1 MLAFPIADFPF
12 LGFLKWMAQ
21 MNSGLEAARM
31 DTMKGY
37 SSGLQVESEGDVRSW
52 LSICSEE
59 CAGFTPEYEPVLCKG
74 VFAGPTRDRSAVRV
88 VREATRL

>member
-1 MLAFPIADFPF
+1 
-12 LGFLKWMAQ
+12 

-37 SSGLQVESEGDVRSW
+37 SSRLQVESEGDVRSW

-59 CAGFTPEYEPVLCKG
+59 CAGFTPEYDPVRPMTVTWYL
-74 VFAGPTRDRSAVRV
+74 
-88 VREATRL
+88 EAEWVGNE